1 MSKSL
6 SLHLE
11 EDVLR
16 EVDAAAHELHL
27 ARETFLQQ
35 AIGNYVRQIGRRRL
49 RSRLR
54 KESALTAAESMRVL
68 KEFEAISWSLT
79 AP

>member
-11 EDVLR
+11 DEVLR
-16 EVDAAAHELHL
+16 EVDEAAQELHL
-27 ARETFLQQ
+27 ARETVLQQ

-68 KEFEAISWSLT
+68 KEFEAIS
-79 AP
+79 

>member
-11 EDVLR
+11 DDVLR
-16 EVDAAAHELHL
+16 EVDVAAHELHL
-27 ARETFLQQ
+27 PRETFLQQ

-54 KESALTAAESMRVL
+54 KESALTATESMRVL
-68 KEFEAISWSLT
+68 KEFEGLQSG
-79 AP
+79 

>member
-11 EDVLR
+11 EEVLR
-16 EVDAAAHELHL
+16 EVDEAAQELHL

-68 KEFEAISWSLT
+68 KEFEAIS
-79 AP
+79 

>member
-11 EDVLR
+11 EEVLR
-16 EVDAAAHELHL
+16 EVDEAAQELHL
-27 ARETFLQQ
+27 ARETFVQQ
-35 AIGNYVRQIGRRRL
+35 AVRSYVRQISHRRL

-68 KEFEAISWSLT
+68 KEFEAIS
-79 AP
+79 

>member
-6 SLHLE
+6 LLNIE

-16 EVDAAAHELHL
+16 EVDRAAHDLHL

-35 AIGNYVRQIGRRRL
+35 AIRSYIQQIGHRRL
-49 RSRLR
+49 RSKLR

-68 KEFEAISWSLT
+68 KEFEAIS
-79 AP
+79 

>member
-11 EDVLR
+11 DEVLR
-16 EVDAAAHELHL
+16 EVDEAAQELHL

-54 KESALTAAESMRVL
+54 KESALTATESMRVL
-68 KEFEAISWSLT
+68 KEFEAIS
-79 AP
+79 